1 MSASYHHGSLREALV
16 AEGRRQLEDEGAHAI
31 SLRGLAKRIGV
42 SHSAPV
48 RHFSSRDEL
57 IDAIAADGF
66 ADLTRRLAAA
76 DTQQG
81 LSARL
86 GTYAHAHVRFAV
98 DNGALMQL
106 MFAGGPGAGGA
117 LTREAADGF
126 FALGRS
132 MLGEGEAPGP
142 GVVPYLLAGM
152 LEGISAL
159 VIAGRL
165 PLDQVDGVVDAAVQ
179 LILPTI
185 EKQLAEAGTVRDAAA
200 SGHA

>member
-1 MSASYHHGSLREALV
+1 MPASYHHGSLREALV
-16 AEGRRQLEDEGAHAI
+16 AEGRRQLEEEGAHAI

-42 SHSAPV
+42 SHSAPA
-48 RHFSSRDEL
+48 RHFSSRDDL
-57 IDAIAADGF
+57 VDAIAADGF

-76 DTQQG
+76 DTQDG

-106 MFAGGPGAGGA
+106 MFAGGPGGGT
-117 LTREAADGF
+117 LTKEAAERF

-132 MLGEGEAPGP
+132 MLGERDAHGP
-142 GVVPYLLAGM
+142 GVMPYLLAGT

-165 PLDQVDGVVDAAVQ
+165 PSDQVDDVIDAAVQ
-179 LILPTI
+179 LMLPAI
-185 EKQLAEAGTVRDAAA
+185 EEQLAAAGADRDAGAA
-200 SGHA
+200 GPA

>member
-1 MSASYHHGSLREALV
+1 MPASYHHGSLREALV
-16 AEGRRQLEDEGAHAI
+16 AEGRRQLEAEGPHAI

-48 RHFSSRDEL
+48 RHFGSRDEL

-76 DTQQG
+76 DTEHG

-86 GTYAHAHVRFAV
+86 STYAHAHVRFAL

-106 MFAGGPGAGGA
+106 MFAGWPGAGGSM
-117 LTREAADGF
+117 TREAAERF

-132 MLGEGEAPGP
+132 MLGEPDARGP
-142 GVVPYLLAGM
+142 GVMPYLLAGT

-179 LILPTI
+179 MMLPTI
-185 EKQLAEAGTVRDAAA
+185 EEQLGAAGTGRDAAA
-200 SGHA
+200 SAEV

>member
-1 MSASYHHGSLREALV
+1 MSASYHHGSLREALI
-16 AEGRRQLEDEGAHAI
+16 AEGRRQLEAEGVHAI

-66 ADLTRRLAAA
+66 ADLARRLAAA
-76 DTQQG
+76 DTHPG

-86 GTYAHAHVRFAV
+86 STYAYAHVRFAV

-106 MFAGGPGAGGA
+106 MFAGGPGVGRS
-117 LTREAADGF
+117 LTKEAAERF

-132 MLGEGEAPGP
+132 MLGERDERGP
-142 GVVPYLLAGM
+142 GVVPYLLAAT

-165 PLDQVDGVVDAAVQ
+165 PLDQVDRVVDAAVQ
-179 LILPTI
+179 LMLPAI
-185 EKQLAEAGTVRDAAA
+185 EKQLAATDIAGPPRE
-200 SGHA
+200 

>member
-1 MSASYHHGSLREALV
+1 MPASYHHGSLREALV
-16 AEGRRQLEDEGAHAI
+16 AEGRRQLEEEGAHAI

-42 SHSAPV
+42 SHSAPA
-48 RHFSSRDEL
+48 RHFSSRDDL
-57 IDAIAADGF
+57 VDAIAADGF

-76 DTQQG
+76 DTQHE

-86 GTYAHAHVRFAV
+86 STYAHAHVRFAV

-106 MFAGGPGAGGA
+106 MFAGGPGAGGSS
-117 LTREAADGF
+117 TREAAERF

-132 MLGEGEAPGP
+132 MLGERDERGP
-142 GVVPYLLAGM
+142 GVMPYLLAGT

-179 LILPTI
+179 LMLPTI
-185 EKQLAEAGTVRDAAA
+185 EKQLAGTDAVAPPR
-200 SGHA
+200 G